1 MTSARL
7 THDILGFINN
17 FGTEEVNLIYNWYI
31 LILLQVIT
39 ETDDTGGKTL
49 LLCFDLTKT

>member
-7 THDILGFINN
+7 THDVLGFINN
-17 FGTEEVNLIYNWYI
+17 FETEEVNLIYNWYI

-49 LLCFDLTKT
+49 LLCFD